1 MITFNQL
8 GYFGK
13 LGNQMFQYAT
23 LYGIAKKNG
32 YDFCAPET
40 NYDWRLIGDYNCK
53 FYLPEIFNITAKGSQ
68 KQIEQKNNYQ
78 YMGHVFDPAALDLS
92 DNTDISGYFQSEKYF
107 LHCGEDIRKE
117 FSFKNQA
124 LYQEVSIHMKS
135 LPTKIG
141 VHVRRG
147 DYVKKQHFHPLCHP
161 EYYKAAINELTT
173 DLNDFVVYVFS
184 DDIEW
189 CKENFNS
196 ITNAKVIFDE
206 SGGDEQNYFQ
216 NQEKTL
222 MKMTMCDR
230 FIIANSSYS
239 WWGAWLGKNEKVIA
253 PSQWFTWMDASE
265 YRDIYCSHWKIM

>member
-8 GYFGK
+8 GYSGK

-32 YDFCAPET
+32 YDLCVPET
-40 NYDWRLIGDYNCK
+40 NYDWKLIGDYNCK
-53 FYLPEIFNITAKGSQ
+53 FYLPEIFNISAKGSD
-68 KQIEQKNNYQ
+68 KRVEQKHNYEHT
-78 YMGHVFDPAALDLS
+78 GHIFDPNALSLS
-92 DNTDISGYFQSEKYF
+92 DETDIAGYFQSEKYF
-107 LHCGEDIRKE
+107 SHCSEDIRKE
-117 FSFKNQA
+117 FSFKNQK
-124 LYQEVSIHMKS
+124 LYQEVSMHMKS

-161 EYYKAAINELTT
+161 EYYRAAINELTL
-173 DLNDFVVYVFS
+173 DLNDFVLYVFS

-189 CKENFNS
+189 CKQNFNS

-253 PSQWFTWMDASE
+253 PRSWFAWMDESE
-265 YRDIYCSHWKIM
+265 YKDIYCDHWKII

>member
-1 MITFNQL
+1 
-8 GYFGK
+8 
-13 LGNQMFQYAT
+13 
-23 LYGIAKKNG
+23 
-32 YDFCAPET
+32 
-40 NYDWRLIGDYNCK
+40 
-53 FYLPEIFNITAKGSQ
+53 
-68 KQIEQKNNYQ
+68 
-78 YMGHVFDPAALDLS
+78 MGHVFDPAALDLS

-147 DYVKKQHFHPLCHP
+147 DYVKKQDFHPLCHP